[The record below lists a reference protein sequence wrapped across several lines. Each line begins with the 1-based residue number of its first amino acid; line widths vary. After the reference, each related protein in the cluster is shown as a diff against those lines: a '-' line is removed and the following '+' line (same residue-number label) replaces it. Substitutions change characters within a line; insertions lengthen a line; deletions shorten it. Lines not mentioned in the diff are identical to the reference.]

1 MHSLAKF
8 VQKYEIKHWC
18 GKFKKIRSCTLFDK
32 FQSYITVILKFFV
45 AYFHTLTWH
54 QNILS
59 YIAILLSHIVI
70 LSSCHILCL
79 SPHPALRQGKW
90 QCCGWGRDHLGPCN
104 IVLISLWLKCCHFK
118 YLYIEYQIKSIIMNH
133 LRSWALIPSFS
144 LKILILFT
152 HDTCI
157 ILINRKSFQDRLIK
171 KRRHSHI
178 ILQVCLQSAEMVVL
192 RAALTWDW
200 SKKKK

>member
-1 MHSLAKF
+1 MPSNNQSPDRHRATTCKRWPRPLRNQARRSTWNGVIDLSQIVFYPYF
-8 VQKYEIKHWC
+8 VIICFTLFHHLQGIL
-18 GKFKKIRSCTLFDK
+18 KKIRSCKLFDK

-90 QCCGWGRDHLGPCN
+90 QCCEWGRDHLGPCN
-104 IVLISLWLKCCHFK
+104 IVLILLWFKCCHFK
-118 YLYIEYQIKSIIMNH
+118 Y
-133 LRSWALIPSFS
+133 
-144 LKILILFT
+144 
-152 HDTCI
+152 
-157 ILINRKSFQDRLIK
+157 
-171 KRRHSHI
+171 
-178 ILQVCLQSAEMVVL
+178 
-192 RAALTWDW
+192 
-200 SKKKK
+200 